1 LAEKEED
8 TDQALSELLMGQ
20 EVMCETTPSK
30 IILGVVTTFDR
41 WDFIRNEPEK
51 IYRDEKNFIQ
61 YDVLQNNGNIKTI
74 NEEKS
79 LRKCLNLE
87 VKVDK
92 DVEIKD
98 EELNIN

>member
-20 EVMCETTPSK
+20 EIMCETTPLK

-51 IYRDEKNFIQ
+51 IYRE
-61 YDVLQNNGNIKTI
+61 
-74 NEEKS
+74 
-79 LRKCLNLE
+79 
-87 VKVDK
+87 
-92 DVEIKD
+92 
-98 EELNIN
+98 